1 MALAAALFASAAL
14 YKALPG
20 RSFVGAAPRPASR
33 SAVALAAEANPFT
46 ALPKRF
52 TEDAAAPAAEPAP
65 AVEAEAA
72 PAAEPLAMAEPL
84 FQELFVSNN
93 TTPKKLMGAMVAVF
107 GTGARAVDL
116 VLVDPRCKHTLM
128 YGISSLPAQ
137 FEATASVLLRKRDR
151 RLRIRVYQ
159 HVVPV
164 EEEDP
169 EMLYVSKT
177 TNVTS
182 LGYVIKS
189 RFVDQIGNNLK
200 KSVKMKFAGKET
212 SNRAIIAIE
221 NAMHYA
227 NRELAFRPRFVWED
241 QAAKAPETDAA
252 AENMDGAAAAP
263 GTQTLNIIVSVVA
276 V

>member
-52 TEDAAAPAAEPAP
+52 TEDAAAPA
-65 AVEAEAA
+65 VEAEAA
-72 PAAEPLAMAEPL
+72 PAAEPPAMAEPL